1 MEVIRKFVDARKL
14 MPIIS
19 LPETMQNRKLEVI
32 ILPAE
37 ERENVRY
44 KNQDIEN
51 IVDSLT
57 GSIPD
62 NGMTLEDY
70 RAERLSKYENID

>member
-1 MEVIRKFVDARKL
+1 MEVIRKFVDARQL
-14 MPIIS
+14 MPIIP

-62 NGMTLEDY
+62 SGMTLEDY